1 MGNVA
6 YRASAFRKGRAY
18 RVRGATAQATTGQ
31 TDWIAVPSWATYMRL
46 VYDLTSI
53 GASTTPSALMTLLT
67 PSNPANA
74 HLSDSAVGG
83 VEAPDAHAD
92 IAATDSVVL
101 HVGGT
106 TLSTAF
112 TAAGTADIAI
122 GPGIVTTPDFVLGA
136 SGVVYA
142 RICDVLPEVIGI
154 KILQDRADGDEVYTY
169 TVDVTFR

>member
-6 YRASAFRKGRAY
+6 YRPVNFKKGRAH
-18 RVRGATAQATTGQ
+18 RVRTGTAQATVGQ
-31 TDWIAVPSWATYMRL
+31 TDWIAVPAWATYMRL

-74 HLSDSAVGG
+74 HLSESAVLPGT
-83 VEAPDAHAD
+83 D
-92 IAATDSVVL
+92 IPSTDTVVL

-122 GPGIVTTPDFVLGA
+122 GPGLVTTPDFVLGA

-142 RICDVLPEVIGI
+142 RICDVLPSIIGI
-154 KILQDRADGDEVYTY
+154 KILQDRGDGDEVYTY
-169 TVDVTFR
+169 TVDVEFR